1 MFARSTPSGSR
12 SMTLKPELYTNKL
25 SMLDVVRNFSFSI
38 QIPGSSKMKII
49 RLGIDAQAIVGSRYI
64 APFLPCWS
72 NATSETPPNER
83 GRIVLVGD
91 SGQGA
96 SCALEVFS
104 TLEPL
109 SLDCGYIVF
118 GCLR

>member
-1 MFARSTPSGSR
+1 MFARSTPGGSR

-25 SMLDVVRNFSFSI
+25 SMLDVVRNFLFSI
-38 QIPGSSKMKII
+38 QIPGSSKMKIV

-83 GRIVLVGD
+83 EGLYSLGIRGKGHLVH
-91 SGQGA
+91 
-96 SCALEVFS
+96 
-104 TLEPL
+104 
-109 SLDCGYIVF
+109 
-118 GCLR
+118 